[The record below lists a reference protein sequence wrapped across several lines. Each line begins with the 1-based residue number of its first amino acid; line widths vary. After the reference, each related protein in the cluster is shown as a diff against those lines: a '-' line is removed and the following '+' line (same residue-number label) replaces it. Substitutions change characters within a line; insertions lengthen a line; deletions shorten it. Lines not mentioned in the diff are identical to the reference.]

1 MVKLVAR
8 LLDTA
13 ALWVRTQTSLKSTK
27 WTIYAKGVANTLLP
41 AKKIIQKRI
50 FTNKPIIEQGGAF
63 TFLVGPSPGFRIR
76 IDLMRIQH
84 FI

>member
-1 MVKLVAR
+1 MLVAR
-8 LLDTA
+8 LLATA

-27 WTIYAKGVANTLLP
+27 WTIKGVANTLLP

-50 FTNKPIIEQGGAF
+50 FTNQPITDQGGAF

-76 IDLMRIQH
+76 IDLMRIRIRIRH
-84 FI
+84 FF